1 MIVNT
6 MGEIKQGRRV
16 TNSSDWFQIKIGWPS
31 GLHWEG
37 DSWAKVYL
45 GWVVLEIRGVISCKP
60 YPAQFNYKISLLSTL
75 HLHCSALRSWPQA
88 QGMSETPRMYV
99 CQSPASDPACLTTDG
114 SCGKFASIH
123 DTTVSWEGKQELFLF
138 SPSLIPQSVVKS
150 LAPVQ

>member
-1 MIVNT
+1 MQSRAPLLV
-6 MGEIKQGRRV
+6 RV
-16 TNSSDWFQIKIGWPS
+16 QTQQHTSHPKKKVPAKEEGNAMPLSPAKPSPSFINLQASSPPATFLNIQTTKVPS
-31 GLHWEG
+31 
-37 DSWAKVYL
+37 
-45 GWVVLEIRGVISCKP
+45 
-60 YPAQFNYKISLLSTL
+60 
-75 HLHCSALRSWPQA
+75 A